1 MMTADPATTD
11 PLIEIQNR
19 FVLHW
24 GEMARNWGISKTMG
38 QVHALLYIT
47 GREWSAEDI
56 MADLDISRGNVSMT
70 LRELVNWGLVN
81 RVHRL
86 GERREFYTAEQD
98 VWEIFHRILEERK
111 RREFDPTIAALAE
124 YSECVRPAVDRPEG
138 AALLERIE
146 AWREFFQV
154 MDAFYQ
160 RFSPRSKADVEAVT
174 RAMPVKVEGL

>member
-1 MMTADPATTD
+1 MPMNTAPMNALAD
-11 PLIEIQNR
+11 IQNR

-56 MADLDISRGNVSMT
+56 MAELDISRGNVSMT
-70 LRELVNWGLVN
+70 LRELVNWGLVS
-81 RVHRL
+81 RVHRR
-86 GERREFYTAEQD
+86 GERREFYTAEQN
-98 VWEIFHRILEERK
+98 VWDIFHRILEERK
-111 RREFDPTIAALAE
+111 RREFDPTIAALADYAHIAKQE
-124 YSECVRPAVDRPEG
+124 ADRPDG
-138 AALLERIE
+138 QAMLARIE

-154 MDAFYQ
+154 MDGFYQ

-174 RAMPVKVEGL
+174 KSMPVQVEGL